1 MTITAYCRKTGIR
14 FLYCCLFIFTGLVHL
29 HARSQE
35 KLNFT
40 AKNVSLE
47 HVFSFIN
54 KQTDYVVF
62 CNYELL
68 QQGKPVSLD
77 LKNVSVEELLEQ
89 ALQGQGLTYT
99 IRGKTIAISR
109 KEPVL
114 HDQRIA
120 VPPVVKGKVTD
131 KVSGAAI
138 AGVTVNV
145 RGSQAVALTDN
156 DGNYTIA
163 ATTDAVLVFSFVGYG
178 KKEVAVNNQATIN
191 VALEPVSQQL
201 DDVVITALG
210 IKRER
215 RAVGYSVT
223 EVKGASLTEARETN
237 FVNSLEGKVAGVN
250 VSNVATGPGGSANVI
265 IRGVS
270 DITGSNQPL
279 YVIDG
284 IPMQNSTYRQ
294 TDISGGYGGAD
305 GGDGT
310 ININPDDVETISILK
325 GAAATALYGYRGSKG
340 VILITT
346 KSGKT
351 SKGIGVELNSN
362 YVIQSV
368 IDNTDWQKTY
378 GQGSAGNKPVTGDDA
393 FELGLSS
400 WGAPLDGKQAY
411 QFDGVQRPY
420 SAVSGNMKRFYK
432 NGGAATNTLSFSKNL
447 GADGSL
453 RFSASDLHNTSIIPN
468 AGYQQ
473 QSFSLSTNYKLDKHL
488 EVQLKAQYINAYTHN
503 RPSVSDA
510 PGSVNFAT
518 LFLPPN
524 VNIISLAPGYKADGS
539 ENQFLD
545 DAYTTNPYFAA
556 YKFINNTH
564 RNRFI
569 GSADV
574 RYTFDN
580 GLYLQLRAGEDY
592 FADRNTMVTPNGTA
606 YQTDGA
612 MTEENIKST
621 ELNVDAIVG
630 KPFKINKDFSI
641 TALVGVNSRK
651 AVTDQLVA
659 TGNTFETPY
668 LYTVGNLASP
678 TEYTSNPV
686 IVNKS
691 VYGTMDFSFKNF
703 LYLSATG
710 RNDWYST
717 LAPGKTD
724 YFYPSVSGSF
734 VFSELLHI
742 PGMDLGKL
750 RAGYANVG
758 GEADAP
764 YQTLLGYNNIGNL
777 FGFPIGNIANG
788 GTVPNATLRPS
799 SVKEFE
805 LGAELDFYGGRL
817 HTDIA
822 YYNKR
827 ESREVIPAVTSEASG
842 YNAVLLNSGTILNK
856 GIELLISGMPVKTKN
871 FTWTEILNVTYN
883 NNKVLSLS
891 SGSSNY
897 PLGYSRAGE
906 DEGVGVAYMSQTLNK
921 SAYQIYVADPAR
933 DDNGKI
939 MVDPTTGAPVA
950 GTDYKDIGSGIH
962 PWTTGITSEFR
973 YKHFNLSFLID
984 AKFGGKIFSGTNYYA
999 YQFGLSKLTLPGRD
1013 VRYGTNEIYPQDYYN
1028 LISNTNPAIFVFDA
1042 SFVKF
1047 RQIILG
1053 YTFPAA
1059 VFKNKIQGITLS
1071 FVARNIFTIK
1081 KHTPNID
1088 PESNYSNGPQG
1099 IEQAQVPYTRTFG
1112 LNLNVKF

>member
-1 MTITAYCRKTGIR
+1 MMLTPRRPKGRKFLRMVSLLFLTGI
-14 FLYCCLFIFTGLVHL
+14 LLAFTDTGEL
-29 HARSQE
+29 S
-35 KLNFT
+35 FS
-40 AKNVSLE
+40 AKNISLE
-47 HVFSFIN
+47 NVFSYIN

-62 CNYELL
+62 CNYALL
-68 QQGKPVSLD
+68 QQARPVNLD
-77 LKNVSVEELLEQ
+77 LKNVSMEELLKQ
-89 ALQGQGLTYT
+89 ALAGQELAFSIT
-99 IRGKTIAISR
+99 GKTIVISR
-109 KEPVL
+109 KTPATL
-114 HDQRIA
+114 A
-120 VPPVVKGKVTD
+120 AAPLPPLVRGKVTD
-131 KVSGAAI
+131 SASGAGL
-138 AGVTVNV
+138 AGVTVTV
-145 RGSQAVALTDN
+145 KGSQAVTTTDEN
-156 DGNYTIA
+156 GNYSIA
-163 ATTDAVLVFSFVGYG
+163 SSEEGVLVFSFVGYL
-178 KKEVAVNNQATIN
+178 KKEVPVNHQGQLNVILGQA
-191 VALEPVSQQL
+191 SRQL

-210 IKRER
+210 IKKER
-215 RAVGYSVT
+215 RALGYSVT
-223 EVKGASLTEARETN
+223 EVKGSSLTEARETN
-237 FVNSLEGKVAGVN
+237 FVNGLEGKVAGVN
-250 VSNVATGPGGSANVI
+250 VSNVATGPGGSANVV

-294 TDISGGYGGAD
+294 TDVGGGYGGAD

-310 ININPDDVETISILK
+310 ININPDDVETISVLK

-346 KSGKT
+346 KSGKN

-368 IDNTDWQKTY
+368 IDNTDWQNTY
-378 GQGSAGNKPVTGDDA
+378 GQGSAGNKPASGNEA
-393 FELGLSS
+393 FEIGMAS
-400 WGAPLDGKQAY
+400 WGAKLDGSQVY

-447 GADGSL
+447 GNDGSL

-468 AGYQQ
+468 AGFRQ

-488 EVQLKAQYINAYTHN
+488 DLQLKAQYINAFTHN

-524 VNIISLAPGYKADGS
+524 VNINSLAPGYKQDGS

-556 YKFINNTH
+556 YKFINNTR

-569 GSADV
+569 GSADLK
-574 RYTFDN
+574 YTFDN
-580 GLYLQLRAGEDY
+580 GLYLQFRAGEDY
-592 FADRNTMVTPNGTA
+592 FADRNTMITPNGTA

-621 ELNVDAIVG
+621 ELNLDAIVG
-630 KPFKINKDFSI
+630 KPFKITSDFNIS
-641 TALVGVNSRK
+641 ALVGVNSRK

-691 VYGTMDFSFKNF
+691 IYGTLDFSFKNY

-717 LAPGKTD
+717 LAPGKTN

-742 PGMDLGKL
+742 HGLNMGKL
-750 RAGYANVG
+750 RVGYANVG

-777 FGFPIGNIANG
+777 NGFPIGNISNG
-788 GTVPNATLRPS
+788 STVPNAALQPS

-805 LGAELDFYGGRL
+805 VGTELDFYNGRL
-817 HTDIA
+817 HADIA

-827 ESREVIPAVTSEASG
+827 ESNEVIPAVTSEASG

-856 GIELLISGMPVKTKN
+856 GIEFLVSGVPVKTKD
-871 FTWTEILNVTYN
+871 FSWTEIVNITYN

-891 SGSSNY
+891 NGSSNY

-906 DEGVGVAYMSQTLNK
+906 DEGVGVAYMSQTLGK
-921 SAYQIYVADPAR
+921 SAYQIYVADPER
-933 DDNGKI
+933 DGDGKVA
-939 MVDPTTGAPVA
+939 VDPATGAPVA
-950 GTDYKDIGSGIH
+950 GTNYIDLGSGIH

-973 YKHFNLSFLID
+973 YKHFNFSFLVD
-984 AKFGGKIFSGTNYYA
+984 GKFGGKIFSGTNYYA

-1013 VRYGTNEIYPQDYYN
+1013 VRYGTNQIYPQDYYN
-1028 LISNTNPAIFVFDA
+1028 LVSNTNPAIFVFDA
-1042 SFVKF
+1042 SFIKF
-1047 RQIILG
+1047 RQIIFG
-1053 YTFPAA
+1053 YTFPASA
-1059 VFKNKIQGITLS
+1059 LRNKIQGITLS
-1071 FVARNIFTIK
+1071 FVARNVFTIK